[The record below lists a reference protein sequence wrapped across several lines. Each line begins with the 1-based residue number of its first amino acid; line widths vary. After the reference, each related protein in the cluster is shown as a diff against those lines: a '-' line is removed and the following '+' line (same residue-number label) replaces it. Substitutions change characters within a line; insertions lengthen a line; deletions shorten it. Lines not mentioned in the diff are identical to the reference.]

1 MRFDHSV
8 TVQAP
13 PERVWAIFS
22 DVAKWPEWTS
32 TVDSVER
39 LDEGRIHVGART
51 RIRQPKLP
59 VAIWE
64 VTEVVEGE
72 YFEWVSRAPGI
83 KTTGGHRVT
92 VTPEG
97 TVATS
102 TIIQEGPLGWVF
114 GKLYAGLT
122 RRYIAIEGESLKKV
136 SEQATSADP
145 EPGNRSA
152 GPESGAQG
160 SAGSGS
166 GEPAAGPA

>member
-22 DVAKWPEWTS
+22 DVAKWPEWTP
-32 TVDSVER
+32 TIDSVER

-83 KTTGGHRVT
+83 RTTGGHRVT

-114 GKLYAGLT
+114 GKIYAGLT
-122 RRYIAIEGESLKKV
+122 RRYIATEGESLKKI
-136 SEQATSADP
+136 SEQATPATDP
-145 EPGNRSA
+145 EPGTRTA
-152 GPESGAQG
+152 GPESGAPASGPGESAAG
-160 SAGSGS
+160 SA
-166 GEPAAGPA
+166 